1 MNHLER
7 VTRNVSDEMK
17 IPPVILR
24 REPDASV
31 AEMDVRYND
40 NRVEEDTTL
49 YDVLLFGIAGI
60 IIVLIPEQFVQ
71 MGIALQRPLIDGKL
85 GVDMHL
91 KIIWRCVQINKHPVP
106 VE

>member
-17 IPPVILR
+17 IPPVIVR

-49 YDVLLFGIAGI
+49 YDVLFGIAGI
-60 IIVLIPEQFVQ
+60 IIATFPDCTN
-71 MGIALQRPLIDGKL
+71 GYRTKA
-85 GVDMHL
+85 VD
-91 KIIWRCVQINKHPVP
+91 
-106 VE
+106 